1 MQEEAEEA
9 LEAYK
14 QLAQRRIAIRD
25 AFGRG
30 NAVSDRFVRHA
41 RTLLS
46 TGGSARSNLGAI
58 ALKCWIFS
66 KRRRLRCVY
75 EGRSIITMVSVP
87 PRGTRV
93 GKLPI
98 HVDANS
104 EMRTHPAMG
113 VRRNK
118 S

>member
-1 MQEEAEEA
+1 MEQAVSDAEVARAEIAKQLVRDKVMRQRSIDASEERFTKLEQDLQMAFQLQEEAEEA

-46 TGGSARSNLGAI
+46 TGGSAR
-58 ALKCWIFS
+58 
-66 KRRRLRCVY
+66 
-75 EGRSIITMVSVP
+75 
-87 PRGTRV
+87 
-93 GKLPI
+93 
-98 HVDANS
+98 
-104 EMRTHPAMG
+104 
-113 VRRNK
+113 
-118 S
+118 